1 MRIGI
6 VGLGLIG
13 GSLGLDLRRRG
24 HHVVGV
30 SRQAQTIVLAQELG
44 VTDQAWQNYERLQDR
59 EVVFVC
65 TPTEHV
71 LPTIQTLSTVL
82 EPGTVVTDV
91 ASVKGSIVPGAESL
105 WPVFVGGHPM
115 AGTAQQGIRAA
126 RPLLFERRPY
136 VLTPTRRTAAEALE
150 RVELLVKELGAD
162 LYQMDPDL
170 HDLSVARI
178 SHLPVFVSAALLL
191 NLASADDRQAE
202 QLASSGFY
210 DTTRVGGGNPQL
222 GESMARWNRAALLD
236 ELKRYRQ
243 ALDRFEQAIERSDW
257 TALNGLLAVS
267 RDLRAQVFPATGDPG
282 QAKSQ
287 APPSPG

>member
-13 GSLGLDLRRRG
+13 GSLGLDLRQRG

-30 SRQAQTIVLAQELG
+30 SRQAQTIALAEELG
-44 VTDQAWQNYERLQDR
+44 VADQAWPDCGRLQDR

-71 LPTIQTLSTVL
+71 LPTIQILSTVL
-82 EPGTVVTDV
+82 EFGTVITDV
-91 ASVKGSIVPGAESL
+91 ASVKGSIVPSAESL
-105 WPVFVGGHPM
+105 WSAFVGGHPM
-115 AGTAQQGIRAA
+115 AGTEQQGIRAA

-136 VLTPTRRTAAEALE
+136 VLTPTRRTATEALE
-150 RVELLVKELGAD
+150 RVEFLVKDLGAN
-162 LYQMDPDL
+162 LYRMDPDL

-222 GESMARWNRAALLD
+222 GESMARWNRAALLN
-236 ELKRYRQ
+236 ELKHYRKT
-243 ALDRFEQAIERSDW
+243 LDRFEKAIERSDW
-257 TALNGLLAVS
+257 ATVTELLAAS
-267 RDLRAQVFPATGDPG
+267 RDLRTRVFPAQDEYC
-282 QAKSQ
+282 
-287 APPSPG
+287 